1 MKKIIGALAI
11 YATLALLAAPAF
23 ANVIELNTQTQ
34 KATPAATPAA
44 APAAAAPAQG
54 PCTDD
59 AKAAWYADF
68 TKYRTTDAA
77 KAYDAA
83 KKYLAACPTEEG
95 QIPAYLKKWVAAY
108 DKEARKLKLT
118 PMLYGEKKYPE
129 ALSLAKEILTEEP
142 DNLRV
147 IVDLGYGSY
156 LAAATLKQD
165 SYNADALT
173 YMRKAIQMIEAGKAP
188 DPWTPFKGK
197 DDTLA
202 YLYNSVGRI
211 TLKTDPGEALKSLIK
226 AVSFETDLKKDPWSY
241 FFIAAAYETGPYV
254 KLSADYKKRFE
265 GQNESPESKLALAN
279 VTQVIERMVDAY
291 ARAVSLAGSDAKYA
305 TNKKDWL
312 ESLTTWYKYL
322 HNQSDVGLNDLIAG
336 VLAKPLPPEPT
347 PLTTLPESPA
357 TTTTPSNGSTSSAGS
372 TTGASTQPAPSSFTT
387 TPKTTTP
394 AATTTKAPEKPKT
407 RNNHNRH

>member
-11 YATLALLAAPAF
+11 YATLVLLAAPAF

-34 KATPAATPAA
+34 T
-44 APAAAAPAQG
+44 AAPAQG

-95 QIPAYLKKWVAAY
+95 QIPTYLKKWVAAY

-129 ALSLAKEILTEEP
+129 ALSLAKEILVEEP
-142 DNLRV
+142 ENLRV

-173 YMRKAIQMIEAGKAP
+173 YIRKAIQMIEAGKAP

-202 YLYNSVGRI
+202 YLYNSLGRI
-211 TLKTDPGEALKSLIK
+211 TLKTDPGEAIKSLIK
-226 AVSFETDLKKDPWSY
+226 AVNFDTDLKKDPWSY

-291 ARAVSLAGSDAKYA
+291 ARAVSLAGNDAKYA

-347 PLTTLPESPA
+347 PLTTLPDSPA
-357 TTTTPSNGSTSSAGS
+357 TTTTPSTGSTSSAGS
-372 TTGASTQPAPSSFTT
+372 GSTSGASTPAPGASSSFTA

-394 AATTTKAPEKPKT
+394 AATTTTTTKAPVKPKT